1 MSLIEI
7 TPWHWIGFIFCVLFF
22 LALDLGVFHRRA
34 RVVKFKEALA
44 WSAVWV
50 ALSLLFAAAL
60 NHWRG
65 REEAVEFVTGYV
77 IEFSLSLD
85 NIFVIALL
93 FAYFRV
99 PEESRHRL
107 LFWGIL
113 GALVMRG
120 AMIALGVTLIQS
132 YSWILYVLGV
142 FLVFTGGRML
152 FAGNAKEQPENNIAI
167 RLARRI
173 FPGATHAAGQNQTVA
188 EGGINRFAPAP
199 LLLVLALV
207 EITDL
212 IFALDSIP
220 AVFSITRNAF
230 IVFTSNVLAIL
241 GLRSLYFVLV
251 GAINYFRHLKTGLS
265 VVLVFVGVKML
276 LDSHG
281 HEPKWFQ
288 IEIPTSVSLLVVA
301 GIFLISIALSVTAAR
316 REKKQPRMNTNK
328 HEFK

>member
-1 MSLIEI
+1 MTEI
-7 TPWHWIGFIFCVLFF
+7 TPWHWIGFILCVLFF
-22 LALDLGVFHRRA
+22 LALDLGLFHRRP

-44 WSAVWV
+44 WSTVWV
-50 ALSLLFAAAL
+50 ALSLLFAL
-60 NHWRG
+60 VLGYWRG
-65 REEAVEFVTGYV
+65 REESVEFVTGYV

-85 NIFVIALL
+85 NIFVMALL

-99 PEESRHRL
+99 PEQARHRL

-132 YSWILYVLGV
+132 FSWILYALGA
-142 FLVFTGGRML
+142 FLIFTGARML
-152 FAGNAKEQPENNIAI
+152 FTGDVKAQPEQNFAI

-173 FPGATHAAGQNQTVA
+173 FPAATEAAGRSHAASPAATDA
-188 EGGINRFAPAP
+188 FAPAP

-212 IFALDSIP
+212 IFAVDSIP
-220 AVFSITRNAF
+220 AVFAVTTKPF
-230 IVFTSNVLAIL
+230 IVFTSNVFAIL

-276 LDSHG
+276 LDPHG

-288 IEIPTSVSLLVVA
+288 LEIPTNVSLLVVA
-301 GIFLISIALSVTAAR
+301 GIFLISIVLSVTAAR
-316 REKKQPRMNTNK
+316 REKDK
-328 HEFK
+328 

>member
-1 MSLIEI
+1 MSPIEI
-7 TPWHWIGFIFCVLFF
+7 TPWHWIAFIVCVLFF
-22 LALDLGVFHRRA
+22 LALDLGLFHRRA

-44 WSAVWV
+44 WSAVWI
-50 ALSLLFAAAL
+50 ALSLLFAVAL
-60 NHWRG
+60 GHWRG
-65 REEAVEFVTGYV
+65 RGEAVEFVTGYV

-99 PEESRHRL
+99 PAESRHRL

-132 YSWILYVLGV
+132 FNWILYVLGV

-152 FAGNAKEQPENNIAI
+152 FTGNAKEQPENNFAI
-167 RLARRI
+167 RLARRF
-173 FPGATHAAGQNQTVA
+173 FPAATNAAGQNRAAPQS
-188 EGGINRFAPAP
+188 GIDRFAPAP

-212 IFALDSIP
+212 IFAVDSIP
-220 AVFSITRNAF
+220 AVFAVTTKPF
-230 IVFTSNVLAIL
+230 IVFTSNVFAIL

-251 GAINYFRHLKTGLS
+251 DAINYFRHLKTGLS
-265 VVLVFVGVKML
+265 VVLVFVGAKML
-276 LDSHG
+276 LDPHG

-288 IEIPTSVSLLVVA
+288 IEIPTGISLLVVT

-316 REKKQPRMNTNK
+316 RERKK
-328 HEFK
+328 

>member
-1 MSLIEI
+1 MTEI
-7 TPWHWIGFIFCVLFF
+7 TPWHWAGFILCVLFF

-34 RVVKFKEALA
+34 RSVKFKEALA

-50 ALSLLFAAAL
+50 ALSLLFAVAL
-60 NHWRG
+60 GHWRG

-93 FAYFRV
+93 FAYFHV

-120 AMIALGVTLIQS
+120 AMIALGVTLIQNFN
-132 YSWILYVLGV
+132 WILYVLGA
-142 FLVFTGGRML
+142 FLIFTGGRML
-152 FAGNAKEQPENNIAI
+152 FAGQAKAEPEQNFAI
-167 RLARRI
+167 RLARRF
-173 FPGATHAAGQNQTVA
+173 FPTAVTAARQSDAALPGGAARLTPV
-188 EGGINRFAPAP
+188 P
-199 LLLVLALV
+199 LLLVLVLV

-212 IFALDSIP
+212 IFAVDSIP
-220 AVFSITRNAF
+220 AVFAVTTKPF
-230 IVFTSNVLAIL
+230 IVFTSNVFAIL

-265 VVLVFVGVKML
+265 VVLVFVGIKML
-276 LDSHG
+276 LNPHG
-281 HEPKWFQ
+281 QEPKWFQ
-288 IEIPTSVSLLVVA
+288 IEITTGVSLLVVA
-301 GIFLISIALSVTAAR
+301 GIFLISIVLSVTAAR
-316 REKKQPRMNTNK
+316 REKGK
-328 HEFK
+328 

>member
-1 MSLIEI
+1 MIAAI
-7 TPWHWIGFIFCVLFF
+7 QVTPSHWAIFILGILFF
-22 LALDLGVFHRRA
+22 LALDLGLFHRRA

-44 WSAVWV
+44 WSAVWI
-50 ALSLLFAAAL
+50 ALSLLFAVAL

-99 PEESRHRL
+99 PEEGRHRL

-113 GALVMRG
+113 GALVSRG

-132 YSWILYVLGV
+132 FNWILYVLGV

-152 FAGNAKEQPENNIAI
+152 FTGNAKAQPEQNFTI
-167 RLARRI
+167 RLARRF
-173 FPGATHAAGQNQTVA
+173 FPVAINADGQNHAALQS
-188 EGGINRFAPAP
+188 GIERFAPAP

-220 AVFSITRNAF
+220 AVFAVTTKPF
-230 IVFTSNVLAIL
+230 IVFTSNVFAIL

-251 GAINYFRHLKTGLS
+251 DAINYFRHLKTGLS
-265 VVLVFVGVKML
+265 VVLVFVGAKML
-276 LDSHG
+276 LDPHG

-288 IEIPTSVSLLVVA
+288 IEIPTGVSLLIVA
-301 GIFLISIALSVTAAR
+301 GIFLVSIALSVTAAQ
-316 REKKQPRMNTNK
+316 REKKK
-328 HEFK
+328 

>member
-1 MSLIEI
+1 MSLIAI
-7 TPWHWIGFIFCVLFF
+7 TPWHWIGFILCVLFF
-22 LALDLGVFHRRA
+22 LALDLGLFHRRA
-34 RVVKFKEALA
+34 RAVKFKEALA
-44 WSAVWV
+44 WSAVWI
-50 ALSLLFAAAL
+50 ALSLLFAVAL
-60 NHWRG
+60 GHWRG

-85 NIFVIALL
+85 NIFVMALL

-99 PEESRHRL
+99 PEEARHRL

-132 YSWILYVLGV
+132 YNWILYVLGV

-152 FAGNAKEQPENNIAI
+152 FTGNANVQPEKNFAI
-167 RLARRI
+167 RLARRF
-173 FPGATHAAGQNQTVA
+173 FPAASNDGGQDQA
-188 EGGINRFAPAP
+188 APQGGIGRLAAAP

-212 IFALDSIP
+212 IFAMDSIP
-220 AVFSITRNAF
+220 AVFAVTTKPF
-230 IVFTSNVLAIL
+230 IVFTSNVFAIL

-276 LDSHG
+276 LDPHG
-281 HEPKWFQ
+281 HEPEWFQ
-288 IEIPTSVSLLVVA
+288 IEIPTGVSLLVVA
-301 GIFLISIALSVTAAR
+301 GIFLISISLSATAAR
-316 REKKQPRMNTNK
+316 RERKK
-328 HEFK
+328 

>member
-1 MSLIEI
+1 MIAAI
-7 TPWHWIGFIFCVLFF
+7 QVTPSHWAIFILGILFF
-22 LALDLGVFHRRA
+22 LALDLGLFHRRA

-44 WSAVWV
+44 WSAVWI
-50 ALSLLFAAAL
+50 ALSLLFAVAL

-99 PEESRHRL
+99 PEEGRHRL

-113 GALVMRG
+113 GALVSRG

-132 YSWILYVLGV
+132 FNWILYVLGV

-152 FAGNAKEQPENNIAI
+152 FTGNAKAQPEQNFTI
-167 RLARRI
+167 RLARRF
-173 FPGATHAAGQNQTVA
+173 FPVAINADGQNHAALQS
-188 EGGINRFAPAP
+188 GIERFAPAP

-220 AVFSITRNAF
+220 AVFAVTTKPF
-230 IVFTSNVLAIL
+230 IVFTSNVFAIL

-251 GAINYFRHLKTGLS
+251 DAINYFRHLKTGLS
-265 VVLVFVGVKML
+265 VVLVFVGAKML
-276 LDSHG
+276 LDPHG

-288 IEIPTSVSLLVVA
+288 IEIPTSVSLLIVA
-301 GIFLISIALSVTAAR
+301 GIFLISIALSVTAAQ
-316 REKKQPRMNTNK
+316 REKTITDK
-328 HEFK
+328 HG

>member
-1 MSLIEI
+1 MSPIEI
-7 TPWHWIGFIFCVLFF
+7 TSWHWIGFILCVLFF
-22 LALDLGVFHRRA
+22 LALDLGLFHRRP

-44 WSAVWV
+44 WSAVWI
-50 ALSLLFAAAL
+50 ALSLLFAAVL
-60 NHWRG
+60 GHWRG

-85 NIFVIALL
+85 NLFVIALL

-99 PEESRHRL
+99 PEEARHRL

-132 YSWILYVLGV
+132 FNWVLYVLGV
-142 FLVFTGGRML
+142 FLVFTGARL
-152 FAGNAKEQPENNIAI
+152 FFTGSAKAQPEQNFTI
-167 RLARRI
+167 RLARRF
-173 FPGATHAAGQNQTVA
+173 FPMATETDGQNFAAPQS
-188 EGGINRFAPAP
+188 GIARFTPAP

-212 IFALDSIP
+212 VFAVDSIP
-220 AVFSITRNAF
+220 AVFAVTTKPF
-230 IVFTSNVLAIL
+230 IVFTSNVFAIL

-265 VVLVFVGVKML
+265 VVLVFVGAKML
-276 LDSHG
+276 LDPHG
-281 HEPKWFQ
+281 QEPKWFQ
-288 IEIPTSVSLLVVA
+288 IEIPTSISLLVVA
-301 GIFLISIALSVTAAR
+301 GIFLISIALSVTAAQ
-316 REKKQPRMNTNK
+316 REKTLNR
-328 HEFK
+328 

>member
-1 MSLIEI
+1 MSPIAI
-7 TPWHWIGFIFCVLFF
+7 TPWHWIGFIVCVLFF
-22 LALDLGVFHRRA
+22 LALDLGLFHRRA
-34 RVVKFKEALA
+34 RAVKFKEALA
-44 WSAVWV
+44 WSTVWI
-50 ALSLLFAAAL
+50 ALSLLFAVAL
-60 NHWRG
+60 VRWRG

-99 PEESRHRL
+99 PEEGRHRL

-132 YSWILYVLGV
+132 FNWVLYVLGA

-152 FAGNAKEQPENNIAI
+152 WAGNEKVQPEKSFAI
-167 RLARRI
+167 RLARRV
-173 FPGATHAAGQNQTVA
+173 FPAATNADGQHHAASQS
-188 EGGINRFAPAP
+188 GIDRFAPAP

-212 IFALDSIP
+212 VFALDSIP
-220 AVFSITRNAF
+220 AVFAVTTKPF
-230 IVFTSNVLAIL
+230 IVFTSNVFAIL

-265 VVLVFVGVKML
+265 VVLMFVGAKML
-276 LDSHG
+276 LDPHG

-288 IEIPTSVSLLVVA
+288 IEIPTGVSLLVVA
-301 GIFLISIALSVTAAR
+301 GIFLISIALSVPAAQ
-316 REKKQPRMNTNK
+316 REKKITTNERK
-328 HEFK
+328 

>member
-1 MSLIEI
+1 MTEI
-7 TPWHWIGFIFCVLFF
+7 APWHWIGFIVCVLFF
-22 LALDLGVFHRRA
+22 LALDLGLFHRRE
-34 RVVKFKEALA
+34 RVLNFKEALA
-44 WSAVWV
+44 WSTVWI
-50 ALSLLFAAAL
+50 ALSLLFACAL
-60 NHWRG
+60 VHWHG

-85 NIFVIALL
+85 NIFVMALL

-99 PEESRHRL
+99 PEEARHRL

-132 YSWILYVLGV
+132 YNWILYVLGV

-152 FAGNAKEQPENNIAI
+152 FTGNEKAQPDNNFAI
-167 RLARRI
+167 RLARRF
-173 FPGATHAAGQNQTVA
+173 FPAASNAGGQIDATSQS
-188 EGGINRFAPAP
+188 EINRLPPAP

-212 IFALDSIP
+212 IFATDSIP
-220 AVFSITRNAF
+220 AVFAVTTKPF
-230 IVFTSNVLAIL
+230 IVFTSNVFAIL

-276 LDSHG
+276 LDPHG
-281 HEPKWFQ
+281 QKMKWFQ

-316 REKKQPRMNTNK
+316 REKRK
-328 HEFK
+328 

>member
-1 MSLIEI
+1 MTEI
-7 TPWHWIGFIFCVLFF
+7 TPRYWIGFIVCVLFF
-22 LALDLGVFHRRA
+22 LALDLGLFHRRA
-34 RVVKFKEALA
+34 RAVKFKEALA
-44 WSAVWV
+44 WSTVWI
-50 ALSLLFAAAL
+50 ALSLLFAVAL
-60 NHWRG
+60 GHWRG

-85 NIFVIALL
+85 NIFVMALL

-99 PEESRHRL
+99 PEEARHRL

-132 YSWILYVLGV
+132 FHWVLYVLGA
-142 FLVFTGGRML
+142 FLIFTGGRML
-152 FAGNAKEQPENNIAI
+152 LAGNEKVQPEKNFTI
-167 RLARRI
+167 RLARKI
-173 FPGATHAAGQNQTVA
+173 FPAATVADGQNHAASP
-188 EGGINRFAPAP
+188 GGIERFAPAP

-220 AVFSITRNAF
+220 AVFAVTTKPF
-230 IVFTSNVLAIL
+230 IVFTSNVFAIL

-251 GAINYFRHLKTGLS
+251 GAINYFRHLKAGLS
-265 VVLVFVGVKML
+265 IVLVFVGAKML
-276 LDSHG
+276 LDPHG

-288 IEIPTSVSLLVVA
+288 IEIPTGVSLLVVA
-301 GIFLISIALSVTAAR
+301 GIFLIAIALSVTAVQR
-316 REKKQPRMNTNK
+316 KKTLKR
-328 HEFK
+328 

>member
-1 MSLIEI
+1 MIAAVQV
-7 TPWHWIGFIFCVLFF
+7 TPLHWAIFILCILFF
-22 LALDLGVFHRRA
+22 LALDLGLFHRRA
-34 RVVKFKEALA
+34 RVLKFKEALA
-44 WSAVWV
+44 WSTVWI
-50 ALSLLFAAAL
+50 ALSLLFAVGL
-60 NHWRG
+60 VHWRG
-65 REEAVEFVTGYV
+65 REEAVEFATGYV

-99 PEESRHRL
+99 PEEARHRL

-132 YSWILYVLGV
+132 FSWILYVLGI
-142 FLVFTGGRML
+142 FLVFTGARML
-152 FAGNAKEQPENNIAI
+152 FTGNAKAQPEQNFAI
-167 RLARRI
+167 RLARRF
-173 FPGATHAAGQNQTVA
+173 FPAATNGLDRTASPDGVA
-188 EGGINRFAPAP
+188 RFAPAP

-212 IFALDSIP
+212 IFAMDSIP
-220 AVFSITRNAF
+220 AVFAVTTKPF
-230 IVFTSNVLAIL
+230 IVFTSNVFAIL

-276 LDSHG
+276 LDPHG
-281 HEPKWFQ
+281 HEPEWFQ
-288 IEIPTSVSLLVVA
+288 IEIPTGVSLLVVA
-301 GIFLISIALSVTAAR
+301 GIFLISIVLSVTAAQ
-316 REKKQPRMNTNK
+316 REKNK
-328 HEFK
+328 

>member
-212 IFALDSIP
+212 IFPGGFFHHAQCLHRFHVKCPCHSGP
-220 AVFSITRNAF
+220 PLAVFCARRRHQLFPPFENRPLCRA
-230 IVFTSNVLAIL
+230 
-241 GLRSLYFVLV
+241 GLRRRE
-251 GAINYFRHLKTGLS
+251 N
-265 VVLVFVGVKML
+265 
-276 LDSHG
+276 
-281 HEPKWFQ
+281 
-288 IEIPTSVSLLVVA
+288 
-301 GIFLISIALSVTAAR
+301 AAR
-316 REKKQPRMNTNK
+316 FARA
-328 HEFK
+328 

>member
-1 MSLIEI
+1 MTEI
-7 TPWHWIGFIFCVLFF
+7 TPWHWIGFILCVLFF
-22 LALDLGVFHRRA
+22 LALDLGLFHRRA
-34 RVVKFKEALA
+34 RVVTFKEALA

-50 ALSLLFAAAL
+50 TLSLLFAGAL
-60 NHWRG
+60 DHWRG

-85 NIFVIALL
+85 NIFVMALL

-99 PEESRHRL
+99 PGEARHRL

-113 GALVMRG
+113 GALAMRG

-132 YSWILYVLGV
+132 FNWVLYVLGA

-152 FAGNAKEQPENNIAI
+152 LAGNEKAQPEKSFAI
-167 RLARRI
+167 RLARRV
-173 FPGATHAAGQNQTVA
+173 FPAAANAGGQSHATPP
-188 EGGINRFAPAP
+188 GGIGRFAPAP

-212 IFALDSIP
+212 VFALDSIP

-230 IVFTSNVLAIL
+230 IVFTANVFAIL

-265 VVLVFVGVKML
+265 AVLVFVGLKML
-276 LDSHG
+276 LDPHG

-288 IEIPTSVSLLVVA
+288 IEIPTGVSLLVVA

-316 REKKQPRMNTNK
+316 REKV
-328 HEFK
+328 EA

>member
-1 MSLIEI
+1 MSLIAI
-7 TPWHWIGFIFCVLFF
+7 APWHWIGFILCVLFF
-22 LALDLGVFHRRA
+22 LALDLGLFHRRA
-34 RVVKFKEALA
+34 RVLKFKEALA
-44 WSAVWV
+44 WSTVWI
-50 ALSLLFAAAL
+50 ALSLLFAVGL
-60 NHWRG
+60 VHWRG

-85 NIFVIALL
+85 NIFVMALL

-99 PEESRHRL
+99 PEEARHRL

-132 YSWILYVLGV
+132 FSWILYVLGI
-142 FLVFTGGRML
+142 FLVFTGARML
-152 FAGNAKEQPENNIAI
+152 FTGNAKAQPEQNFAI
-167 RLARRI
+167 RLARRF
-173 FPGATHAAGQNQTVA
+173 FPSATNGQDRTASQGGVA
-188 EGGINRFAPAP
+188 RFAPAP

-212 IFALDSIP
+212 IFAMDSIP
-220 AVFSITRNAF
+220 AVFAVTTKPF
-230 IVFTSNVLAIL
+230 IVFTSNVFAIL

-276 LDSHG
+276 LDPHG
-281 HEPKWFQ
+281 HEPEWFQ
-288 IEIPTSVSLLVVA
+288 IEIPTGVSLLVVA
-301 GIFLISIALSVTAAR
+301 GIFLISIVLSVTAAQ
-316 REKKQPRMNTNK
+316 REKKHPRINTDGRG
-328 HEFK
+328 

>member
-1 MSLIEI
+1 MSPIAI
-7 TPWHWIGFIFCVLFF
+7 TPWHWIGFILCVLFF
-22 LALDLGVFHRRA
+22 LALDLGLFHRRA

-50 ALSLLFAAAL
+50 ALSLLFAVAL
-60 NHWRG
+60 GHWRG

-85 NIFVIALL
+85 NIFVMALL

-99 PEESRHRL
+99 SEEARHRL

-132 YSWILYVLGV
+132 FNWILYVLGA
-142 FLVFTGGRML
+142 FLIFTGGRML
-152 FAGNAKEQPENNIAI
+152 FTGNAKAQPEQNFAI
-167 RLARRI
+167 RLARRV
-173 FPGATHAAGQNQTVA
+173 FPAATGVAGQNQA
-188 EGGINRFAPAP
+188 ASPGAIDRFAPAP

-220 AVFSITRNAF
+220 AVFAVTTKPF
-230 IVFTSNVLAIL
+230 IVFTSNVFAIL

-265 VVLVFVGVKML
+265 VVLVFVGAKML
-276 LDSHG
+276 LDPHG

-288 IEIPTSVSLLVVA
+288 IEVPTGTSLLVVA
-301 GIFLISIALSVTAAR
+301 AIFLISIVLSATAAR
-316 REKKQPRMNTNK
+316 REKNN
-328 HEFK
+328 HE

>member
-1 MSLIEI
+1 MIAVI
-7 TPWHWIGFIFCVLFF
+7 QVTPSHWAIFILCVLFF
-22 LALDLGVFHRRA
+22 LALDLGLFHRSA

-50 ALSLLFAAAL
+50 ALSLLFAVAL
-60 NHWRG
+60 GHWRG
-65 REEAVEFVTGYV
+65 REEAVELVTGYV

-99 PEESRHRL
+99 PDEARHRL

-120 AMIALGVTLIQS
+120 AMIAVGVTLIQS
-132 YSWILYVLGV
+132 FNWILYILGA
-142 FLVFTGGRML
+142 FLIFTGGRML
-152 FAGNAKEQPENNIAI
+152 FTGNAKAQPEQNFAI
-167 RLARRI
+167 RLARRF
-173 FPGATHAAGQNQTVA
+173 FPAATNAAAQNHAASP
-188 EGGINRFAPAP
+188 GGTDRFAPAP

-220 AVFSITRNAF
+220 AVFAVTTKPF
-230 IVFTSNVLAIL
+230 IVFTSNVFAIL

-265 VVLVFVGVKML
+265 VVLVFVGMKML
-276 LDSHG
+276 LDPHG

-288 IEIPTSVSLLVVA
+288 IEIPTGVSLLTVA
-301 GIFLISIALSVTAAR
+301 GIFLIAIVLSVTAAR
-316 REKKQPRMNTNK
+316 RERKT
-328 HEFK
+328 

>member
-1 MSLIEI
+1 MSPIAI
-7 TPWHWIGFIFCVLFF
+7 TPWHWIGFTLCVLFF
-22 LALDLGVFHRRA
+22 LALDLGLFHRRA
-34 RVVKFKEALA
+34 RAVQFREALA
-44 WSAVWV
+44 WSAVWI
-50 ALSLLFAAAL
+50 ALSLLFAVAL
-60 NHWRG
+60 GHWRG

-99 PEESRHRL
+99 PEEARHRL

-132 YSWILYVLGV
+132 YNWILYVLGV

-152 FAGNAKEQPENNIAI
+152 LAGNEKAQPEKSFAI
-167 RLARRI
+167 RLARRV
-173 FPGATHAAGQNQTVA
+173 FPAATNADGRNHTASP
-188 EGGINRFAPAP
+188 GGIGRFAPAP

-230 IVFTSNVLAIL
+230 IVFTSNVFAIL

-276 LDSHG
+276 LDPHG
-281 HEPKWFQ
+281 SEPKWFQ
-288 IEIPTSVSLLVVA
+288 LEIPTGVSLLTVA

-316 REKKQPRMNTNK
+316 REKVEALKR
-328 HEFK
+328 

>member
-7 TPWHWIGFIFCVLFF
+7 TPWHWIGFILCILFF
-22 LALDLGVFHRRA
+22 LALDLGLFHRRA
-34 RVVKFKEALA
+34 RAVKFKEALA
-44 WSAVWV
+44 WSAVWI
-50 ALSLLFAAAL
+50 ALSLLFAVAL
-60 NHWRG
+60 GHWRG

-85 NIFVIALL
+85 NIFVMALL

-99 PEESRHRL
+99 PEEARNRL

-132 YSWILYVLGV
+132 YNWILYVLGV

-152 FAGNAKEQPENNIAI
+152 FTGNAKAQPEQNFAI
-167 RLARRI
+167 RLARRF
-173 FPGATHAAGQNQTVA
+173 FPAATNDGGQDHAAPQ
-188 EGGINRFAPAP
+188 GGIGRLAPAP

-212 IFALDSIP
+212 IFAMDSIP
-220 AVFSITRNAF
+220 AVFAVTTKPF
-230 IVFTSNVLAIL
+230 IVFTSNVFAIL
-241 GLRSLYFVLV
+241 GLRSLYFVLA

-265 VVLVFVGVKML
+265 VVLVFVGAKML
-276 LDSHG
+276 LDPHG
-281 HEPKWFQ
+281 HEPEWFQ
-288 IEIPTSVSLLVVA
+288 IEIPTGVSLLVVA

-316 REKKQPRMNTNK
+316 RERKK
-328 HEFK
+328 